1 MKTNSHR
8 IISGYIS
15 GFLSVMLVCHM
26 LNTSLFI
33 IIQVRSLVVY
43 FTNYSLP
50 WLCLRL
56 LSHFCSGCLLD
67 SRIESLFCFSRAYAN
82 SRSWACFFPFF
93 FLLLGV
99 IVEKVATS
107 VNRLCCDWIIL
118 PRSWVLY
125 KSF

>member
-8 IISGYIS
+8 IISGFIS
-15 GFLSVMLVCHM
+15 GFISIDASLSYALRFH
-26 LNTSLFI
+26 LL

-56 LSHFCSGCLLD
+56 FSHFCSGCLLD

-118 PRSWVLY
+118 PRSVLLY